1 MSSRS
6 HRFRP
11 NPGRNHRRRVRCCTH
26 RLIGSS
32 PKRSILHHFAPEVKA
47 IDVIFLTS
55 PLSPHLPITCRRWYN
70 PVAMNPELFEKLV
83 AEAFDR
89 LPQVFLERLENVAV
103 VVEDW
108 PDPATMRAVRVSSP
122 YQLLGFYHGVPQT
135 VRTKDYGLVPPDRI
149 SIYRRPIEVR
159 CRTVEEA
166 RQLVERVLLHEI
178 AHHFGISD
186 DRLDEIGAY

>member
-1 MSSRS
+1 M
-6 HRFRP
+6 
-11 NPGRNHRRRVRCCTH
+11 
-26 RLIGSS
+26 
-32 PKRSILHHFAPEVKA
+32 
-47 IDVIFLTS
+47 DVIFLTS
-55 PLSPHLPITCRRWYN
+55 PFSPRLPVICRRWYN
-70 PVAMNPELFEKLV
+70 PEAMNLELFEKLV
-83 AEAFDR
+83 AEAYER
-89 LPQVFLERLENVAV
+89 LPKVFLERLENVAV

-159 CRTVEEA
+159 CRTVEET
-166 RQLVERVLLHEI
+166 RRLVERVLWHEI

-186 DRLDEIGAY
+186 ERLDEIGAY

>member
-1 MSSRS
+1 
-6 HRFRP
+6 
-11 NPGRNHRRRVRCCTH
+11 
-26 RLIGSS
+26 
-32 PKRSILHHFAPEVKA
+32 
-47 IDVIFLTS
+47 
-55 PLSPHLPITCRRWYN
+55 
-70 PVAMNPELFEKLV
+70 MNPELFEKLV

-108 PDPATMRAVRVSSP
+108 PDPATMRALRVSSP

-159 CRTVEEA
+159 CRTVEEL